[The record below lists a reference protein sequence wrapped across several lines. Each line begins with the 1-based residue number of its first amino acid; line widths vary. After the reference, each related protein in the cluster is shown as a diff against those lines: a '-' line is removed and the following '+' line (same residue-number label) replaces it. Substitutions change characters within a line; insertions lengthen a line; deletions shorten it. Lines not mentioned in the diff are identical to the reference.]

1 MGNGKFEGYL
11 LVADFDDTFC
21 PEHGAPVP
29 EENRRA
35 AQHFMDE
42 GGLFTIATGRDV
54 RSYYSIRDKFTVN
67 APLVLS
73 NGAVIFDG
81 ESGESW
87 YESFLPFSC
96 RSDLLAARDAFP
108 GTGMEVHRG
117 ADVRVCGSN
126 ATLKKHLSRMGVPV
140 SEADPG
146 HILYPWTKV
155 VLVAPDEI
163 RAESETAHAL
173 CAWIAAQFPG
183 RYEAVPSGALVD
195 VVAAGSDKGSG
206 VRRLAEF
213 LDILPENIP
222 LDILYEDDDVLVIN
236 KPKGMVVHPANGHT
250 SGTLVNAIMYH
261 CQGNLSGINGVM
273 RPGIVH
279 RIDKDTTGALLVCKN
294 DTAHRDLAQ
303 QLKAH
308 TIKRRYRAI
317 VAGNLKEDEGTVE
330 GPIGRHPIDR
340 KKMAINYKNGK
351 DAVTHYKVLERFGNA
366 TYIECRLETG
376 RTHQIRV
383 HMTSLGHP
391 LLGDEIY
398 GSGKNPYH
406 LQGQTLHAM
415 VLGFVHPRTGEYMEF
430 SAPLPEYFLN
440 LLEKLRK

>member
-1 MGNGKFEGYL
+1 MGKGKFEGYL
-11 LVADFDDTFC
+11 LVTDFDDTFC
-21 PEHGAPVP
+21 PKHGAPVP

-35 AQHFMDE
+35 ARRFMDE

-96 RSDLLAARDAFP
+96 RNDLTAARDAFP
-108 GTGMEVHRG
+108 GTGMEIHRG
-117 ADVRVCGSN
+117 ADVRVCGRN
-126 ATLKKHLSRMGVPV
+126 ATLEEHLSRMGVPV

-155 VLVAPDEI
+155 VLVAPDEL

-213 LDILPENIP
+213 LDILPENIVCIGDGWN
-222 LDILYEDDDVLVIN
+222 DIPMLRAAGRAFAPETALPEVLALPGVTKLGAPDRCVRDVIN
-236 KPKGMVVHPANGHT
+236 
-250 SGTLVNAIMYH
+250 
-261 CQGNLSGINGVM
+261 
-273 RPGIVH
+273 
-279 RIDKDTTGALLVCKN
+279 
-294 DTAHRDLAQ
+294 
-303 QLKAH
+303 
-308 TIKRRYRAI
+308 
-317 VAGNLKEDEGTVE
+317 
-330 GPIGRHPIDR
+330 
-340 KKMAINYKNGK
+340 
-351 DAVTHYKVLERFGNA
+351 
-366 TYIECRLETG
+366 RLEAE
-376 RTHQIRV
+376 Q
-383 HMTSLGHP
+383 
-391 LLGDEIY
+391 
-398 GSGKNPYH
+398 
-406 LQGQTLHAM
+406 
-415 VLGFVHPRTGEYMEF
+415 
-430 SAPLPEYFLN
+430 
-440 LLEKLRK
+440 

>member
-1 MGNGKFEGYL
+1 MGKGKFEGYL
-11 LVADFDDTFC
+11 LVTDFDDTFC

-35 AQHFMDE
+35 ARRFMDE

-96 RSDLLAARDAFP
+96 RNDLTAARDAFP

-126 ATLKKHLSRMGVPV
+126 ATLEKHLSRMGVPV

-213 LDILPENIP
+213 LDILPENIVCIGDGWN
-222 LDILYEDDDVLVIN
+222 DIPMLRAAGRAFAPETALPEVLALPNVTKLGAPDRCVRDVIN
-236 KPKGMVVHPANGHT
+236 
-250 SGTLVNAIMYH
+250 
-261 CQGNLSGINGVM
+261 
-273 RPGIVH
+273 
-279 RIDKDTTGALLVCKN
+279 
-294 DTAHRDLAQ
+294 
-303 QLKAH
+303 
-308 TIKRRYRAI
+308 
-317 VAGNLKEDEGTVE
+317 
-330 GPIGRHPIDR
+330 
-340 KKMAINYKNGK
+340 
-351 DAVTHYKVLERFGNA
+351 
-366 TYIECRLETG
+366 RLEAE
-376 RTHQIRV
+376 Q
-383 HMTSLGHP
+383 
-391 LLGDEIY
+391 
-398 GSGKNPYH
+398 
-406 LQGQTLHAM
+406 
-415 VLGFVHPRTGEYMEF
+415 
-430 SAPLPEYFLN
+430 
-440 LLEKLRK
+440 

>member
-1 MGNGKFEGYL
+1 MGKGKFEGYL
-11 LVADFDDTFC
+11 LVTDFDDTFC

-35 AQHFMDE
+35 ARRFMDE

-96 RSDLLAARDAFP
+96 RNDLTAARDAFP

-126 ATLKKHLSRMGVPV
+126 ATLEKHLSRMGVPV

-206 VRRLAEF
+206 VRRLADF
-213 LDILPENIP
+213 LDILPENIVCIGDGWN
-222 LDILYEDDDVLVIN
+222 DIPMLRAAGRAFAPETALPEVLALPGVTKLGAPDRCVRDVIN
-236 KPKGMVVHPANGHT
+236 
-250 SGTLVNAIMYH
+250 
-261 CQGNLSGINGVM
+261 
-273 RPGIVH
+273 
-279 RIDKDTTGALLVCKN
+279 
-294 DTAHRDLAQ
+294 
-303 QLKAH
+303 
-308 TIKRRYRAI
+308 
-317 VAGNLKEDEGTVE
+317 
-330 GPIGRHPIDR
+330 
-340 KKMAINYKNGK
+340 
-351 DAVTHYKVLERFGNA
+351 
-366 TYIECRLETG
+366 RLEAE
-376 RTHQIRV
+376 Q
-383 HMTSLGHP
+383 
-391 LLGDEIY
+391 
-398 GSGKNPYH
+398 
-406 LQGQTLHAM
+406 
-415 VLGFVHPRTGEYMEF
+415 
-430 SAPLPEYFLN
+430 
-440 LLEKLRK
+440 

>member
-1 MGNGKFEGYL
+1 MGKGKFEGYL
-11 LVADFDDTFC
+11 LVTDFDDTFC
-21 PEHGAPVP
+21 PKHGAPVP

-35 AQHFMDE
+35 ARRFMDE

-96 RSDLLAARDAFP
+96 RNDLTAARDAFP

-117 ADVRVCGSN
+117 ADVRVCGRN
-126 ATLKKHLSRMGVPV
+126 ATLEEHLSRMGVPV

-155 VLVAPDEI
+155 VLVAPDEL

-213 LDILPENIP
+213 LDILPENIVCIGDGWN
-222 LDILYEDDDVLVIN
+222 DIPMLRAAGRAFAPETALPEVLALPNVTKLGAPDRCVRDVIN
-236 KPKGMVVHPANGHT
+236 
-250 SGTLVNAIMYH
+250 
-261 CQGNLSGINGVM
+261 
-273 RPGIVH
+273 
-279 RIDKDTTGALLVCKN
+279 
-294 DTAHRDLAQ
+294 
-303 QLKAH
+303 
-308 TIKRRYRAI
+308 
-317 VAGNLKEDEGTVE
+317 
-330 GPIGRHPIDR
+330 
-340 KKMAINYKNGK
+340 
-351 DAVTHYKVLERFGNA
+351 
-366 TYIECRLETG
+366 RLEAE
-376 RTHQIRV
+376 Q
-383 HMTSLGHP
+383 
-391 LLGDEIY
+391 
-398 GSGKNPYH
+398 
-406 LQGQTLHAM
+406 
-415 VLGFVHPRTGEYMEF
+415 
-430 SAPLPEYFLN
+430 
-440 LLEKLRK
+440 

>member
-1 MGNGKFEGYL
+1 MGKGKFEGYL
-11 LVADFDDTFC
+11 LVTDFDDTFC

-96 RSDLLAARDAFP
+96 RNDLTAARDAFP

-117 ADVRVCGSN
+117 ADVRVCGRN
-126 ATLKKHLSRMGVPV
+126 ATLEEHLSRMGVPV

-155 VLVAPDEI
+155 VLVAPDEL

-173 CAWIAAQFPG
+173 CAWIEEQFPG

-206 VRRLAEF
+206 VRRLADF
-213 LDILPENIP
+213 LDILPEHVVCIGDGWNDIP
-222 LDILYEDDDVLVIN
+222 MLRAAGRAFSPE
-236 KPKGMVVHPANGHT
+236 
-250 SGTLVNAIMYH
+250 
-261 CQGNLSGINGVM
+261 
-273 RPGIVH
+273 
-279 RIDKDTTGALLVCKN
+279 
-294 DTAHRDLAQ
+294 TA
-303 QLKAH
+303 
-308 TIKRRYRAI
+308 
-317 VAGNLKEDEGTVE
+317 
-330 GPIGRHPIDR
+330 
-340 KKMAINYKNGK
+340 
-351 DAVTHYKVLERFGNA
+351 
-366 TYIECRLETG
+366 
-376 RTHQIRV
+376 
-383 HMTSLGHP
+383 
-391 LLGDEIY
+391 
-398 GSGKNPYH
+398 
-406 LQGQTLHAM
+406 
-415 VLGFVHPRTGEYMEF
+415 
-430 SAPLPEYFLN
+430 LPEVLALPN
-440 LLEKLRK
+440 VTKLGAPDR

>member
-1 MGNGKFEGYL
+1 MGKGKFEGYL
-11 LVADFDDTFC
+11 LVTDFDDTFC
-21 PEHGAPVP
+21 PKHGAPVP

-35 AQHFMDE
+35 ARRFMDE

-96 RSDLLAARDAFP
+96 RNDLTAARDAFP

-117 ADVRVCGSN
+117 ADVRVCGRN
-126 ATLKKHLSRMGVPV
+126 ATLEEHLSRMGVPV

-155 VLVAPDEI
+155 VLVAPDEL

-206 VRRLAEF
+206 VRRLADF
-213 LDILPENIP
+213 LDILPEHVVCIGDGWNDIP
-222 LDILYEDDDVLVIN
+222 MLRAAGRAFAPETALPEVLALPNVTKLGAPDRCVRDVIN
-236 KPKGMVVHPANGHT
+236 
-250 SGTLVNAIMYH
+250 
-261 CQGNLSGINGVM
+261 
-273 RPGIVH
+273 
-279 RIDKDTTGALLVCKN
+279 
-294 DTAHRDLAQ
+294 
-303 QLKAH
+303 
-308 TIKRRYRAI
+308 
-317 VAGNLKEDEGTVE
+317 
-330 GPIGRHPIDR
+330 
-340 KKMAINYKNGK
+340 
-351 DAVTHYKVLERFGNA
+351 
-366 TYIECRLETG
+366 RLEAE
-376 RTHQIRV
+376 Q
-383 HMTSLGHP
+383 
-391 LLGDEIY
+391 
-398 GSGKNPYH
+398 
-406 LQGQTLHAM
+406 
-415 VLGFVHPRTGEYMEF
+415 
-430 SAPLPEYFLN
+430 
-440 LLEKLRK
+440 

>member
-35 AQHFMDE
+35 AQDFMDE

-126 ATLKKHLSRMGVPV
+126 ATLEKHLSRMGVPV

-213 LDILPENIP
+213 LDILPENIVCIGDGWN
-222 LDILYEDDDVLVIN
+222 DIPMLRAAGRAFAPETALPEVLALPGVTKLGTPGRCIRDV
-236 KPKGMVVHPANGHT
+236 
-250 SGTLVNAIMYH
+250 
-261 CQGNLSGINGVM
+261 
-273 RPGIVH
+273 
-279 RIDKDTTGALLVCKN
+279 
-294 DTAHRDLAQ
+294 
-303 QLKAH
+303 
-308 TIKRRYRAI
+308 
-317 VAGNLKEDEGTVE
+317 
-330 GPIGRHPIDR
+330 IDR
-340 KKMAINYKNGK
+340 
-351 DAVTHYKVLERFGNA
+351 LEA
-366 TYIECRLETG
+366 D
-376 RTHQIRV
+376 Q
-383 HMTSLGHP
+383 
-391 LLGDEIY
+391 
-398 GSGKNPYH
+398 K
-406 LQGQTLHAM
+406 
-415 VLGFVHPRTGEYMEF
+415 
-430 SAPLPEYFLN
+430 
-440 LLEKLRK
+440 